1 MEPTGLA
8 QDPAQ
13 KVPEL
18 SVGHGNEDQVGSTLY
33 QESPSSSVSSFD
45 VALDDFFTE
54 DDDTNHEVCQ
64 KTDSTVSVVATDKKC
79 CTAGRIPGVVQFHTI
94 YQENKCK
101 LYCTLIG
108 VGIICD
114 PLYSGPSLPPTE
126 VNISAATKILGNLI
140 HTVFSQGKQ
149 PLSSIIYQNPMTPEV
164 DDAGIASDAY
174 LLRHSKLR
182 RNKDESL
189 FSCLVE
195 SGHYPISIC
204 RFVSDMVDVGPN
216 GKADAPFASFDEVIH
231 DLELPNH

>member
-1 MEPTGLA
+1 
-8 QDPAQ
+8 
-13 KVPEL
+13 
-18 SVGHGNEDQVGSTLY
+18 
-33 QESPSSSVSSFD
+33 
-45 VALDDFFTE
+45 
-54 DDDTNHEVCQ
+54 
-64 KTDSTVSVVATDKKC
+64 
-79 CTAGRIPGVVQFHTI
+79 
-94 YQENKCK
+94 
-101 LYCTLIG
+101 
-108 VGIICD
+108 
-114 PLYSGPSLPPTE
+114 
-126 VNISAATKILGNLI
+126 
-140 HTVFSQGKQ
+140 
-149 PLSSIIYQNPMTPEV
+149 MTPEV